1 LNLEL
6 ILLEV
11 IMGKTALVLSGGGAK
26 GAFQVGAEKYLREEK
41 GHTWDIIA
49 GVSVGA
55 LNGTMLAMEKY
66 TRLEAIWKTICN
78 NKVFSGKFNLLTF
91 LRLYLGAKSIYSND
105 PLAGIVEREVEREK
119 IVKDLRVGTVS
130 LNSGRYTV
138 YGGDDPNI
146 KRAVLASTVVPIV
159 WPPQYVSNEC
169 QMMVD
174 GSLRRFSPIGD
185 VLDAD
190 PDEVVVINCWPKHPP
205 ALTDPPRNILDIA
218 LRALDISSAG
228 IIYSD
233 IHEFTHINNNVRE
246 AAEHG
251 VILHNAKGKPYK
263 EYKCLI
269 IEPTEHLG
277 SILNFSHEAVERS
290 KQMGWDRARD
300 VAG

>member
-1 LNLEL
+1 
-6 ILLEV
+6 
-11 IMGKTALVLSGGGAK
+11 MGKTALVLSGGGGK
-26 GAFQVGAEKYLREEK
+26 GAFQVGAEKYLREEL
-41 GHTWDIIA
+41 GYSWDIIA

-66 TRLEAIWKTICN
+66 ARLEAIWKTICN

-91 LRLYLGAKSIYSND
+91 LRLYYGAKSIYSND
-105 PLAGIVEREVEREK
+105 PLASIVDREVEPDK
-119 IVKDLRVGTVS
+119 IVKKLRIGTVS

-138 YGGDDPNI
+138 YGGNDPNI

-185 VLDAD
+185 VLDLD
-190 PDEVVVINCWPKHPP
+190 PDEVVVINCWPKHPA
-205 ALTDPPRNILDIA
+205 ALADPPQNILDIA
-218 LRALDISSAG
+218 LRALDISSSG

-246 AAEHG
+246 AAQHG
-251 VILHNAKGKPYK
+251 VTLNNPKGKPYK

-277 SILNFSHEAVERS
+277 TILDFSHEAVERS
-290 KQMGWDRARD
+290 KQMGWDRARE

>member
-1 LNLEL
+1 
-6 ILLEV
+6 
-11 IMGKTALVLSGGGAK
+11 MGKTALVLSGGGGK
-26 GAFQVGAEKYLREEK
+26 GAFQVGAEKYLREEL
-41 GHTWDIIA
+41 GYSWDVIA

-66 TRLEAIWKTICN
+66 SRLEAIWKTICN
-78 NKVFSGKFNLLTF
+78 NKVFSGKFNIFTF
-91 LRLYLGAKSIYSND
+91 LRLYYGALSIYSND
-105 PLAGIVEREVEREK
+105 PLASIVEREVDPGK
-119 IVKDLRVGTVS
+119 IVKELRIGTVS

-159 WPPQYVSNEC
+159 WPPQYVSSEC

-185 VLDAD
+185 VLDTD
-190 PDEVVVINCWPKHPP
+190 PDEVVVINCWPKHPA
-205 ALTDPPRNILDIA
+205 ALTDPPKNILDIA
-218 LRALDISSAG
+218 LRALDISSSG

-233 IHEFTHINNNVRE
+233 IHEFTHINENVRE
-246 AAEHG
+246 AAQHG
-251 VILHNAKGKPYK
+251 VTLHNAKGKPYK

-277 SILNFSHEAVERS
+277 NILNFSHEAVERS
-290 KQMGWDRARD
+290 KQMGWDRAKE

>member
-1 LNLEL
+1 
-6 ILLEV
+6 
-11 IMGKTALVLSGGGAK
+11 MGKTALVLSGGGGK

-41 GHTWDIIA
+41 GYTWDIIA

-78 NKVFSGKFNLLTF
+78 NKVYSGKFNLHTLWK
-91 LRLYLGAKSIYSND
+91 LYRGAKSIYSND
-105 PLAGIVEREVEREK
+105 PLAAIVEREVEPDK
-119 IVKDLRVGTVS
+119 IVKELRIGTVS

-159 WPPQYVSNEC
+159 WPPQYVSSEC

-190 PDEVVVINCWPKHPP
+190 PDEVVVINCWPKHPT
-205 ALTDPPRNILDIA
+205 ALTNPPKNILDIA
-218 LRALDISSAG
+218 LRALDISSSG

-246 AAEHG
+246 AAQHG
-251 VILHNAKGKPYK
+251 VTLHNPKGKPYK

-269 IEPTEHLG
+269 IEPTEQLE
-277 SILNFSHEAVERS
+277 LVLDFSRETVD
-290 KQMGWDRARD
+290 KGLQMGWDRARE

>member
-263 EYKCLI
+263 D
-269 IEPTEHLG
+269 TEHLG

>member
-1 LNLEL
+1 
-6 ILLEV
+6 
-11 IMGKTALVLSGGGAK
+11 
-26 GAFQVGAEKYLREEK
+26 
-41 GHTWDIIA
+41 
-49 GVSVGA
+49 VSVGA

-78 NKVFSGKFNLLTF
+78 NKVYSGKFNMLTLLK
-91 LRLYLGAKSIYSND
+91 LYYGAKSIYSND
-105 PLAGIVEREVEREK
+105 PLAAIVEREIEPEK
-119 IVKDLRVGTVS
+119 IVKELRIGTVS

-138 YGGDDPNI
+138 YGQDDPNI
-146 KRAVLASTVVPIV
+146 KRAVLASTVVPVI
-159 WPPQYVSNEC
+159 WPPQHVSDEC

-190 PDEVVVINCWPKHPP
+190 PDEVVVINCWPKHPA

-218 LRALDISSAG
+218 LRALDISSSG

-246 AAEHG
+246 AAQHG
-251 VILHNAKGKPYK
+251 VALHNPKGKPYK
-263 EYKCLI
+263 DYKCLI
-269 IEPTEHLG
+269 IEPTDHLG
-277 SILNFSHEAVERS
+277 WILDFSHESVERS
-290 KQMGWDRARD
+290 KQMGWDRAKE

>member
-1 LNLEL
+1 
-6 ILLEV
+6 
-11 IMGKTALVLSGGGAK
+11 MGKTALVLSGGGAK

-41 GHTWDIIA
+41 GYSWDIIG

-66 TRLEAIWKTICN
+66 TRLEAIWKSICN
-78 NKVFSGKFNLLTF
+78 SKVYSGKFNFMTLWK
-91 LRLYLGAKSIYSND
+91 LYRGAKSIYSND
-105 PLAGIVEREVEREK
+105 PLAAIIEREVEPEK
-119 IVKDLRVGTVS
+119 IVKDLRIGTVS

-138 YGGDDPNI
+138 YSGDDPNI

-159 WPPQYVSNEC
+159 WPPQYVSSEC

-185 VLDAD
+185 VIDAD
-190 PDEVVVINCWPKHPP
+190 PEEVVVINCWPKHPAP
-205 ALTDPPRNILDIA
+205 LEQPPRNILDIA
-218 LRALDISSAG
+218 IRALDISSSG

-246 AAEHG
+246 AAQHG
-251 VILHNAKGKPYK
+251 VTLTNAKGKPYK
-263 EYKCLI
+263 EFKTLI

-277 SILNFSHEAVERS
+277 WVLDFSHEAVERG
-290 KQMGWDRARD
+290 KQMGWDRAKE

>member
-1 LNLEL
+1 
-6 ILLEV
+6 
-11 IMGKTALVLSGGGAK
+11 MGKTALVLSGGGAK

-41 GHTWDIIA
+41 GYSWDIIG

-66 TRLEAIWKTICN
+66 TRLEAIWKSICN
-78 NKVFSGKFNLLTF
+78 SKVYSGKFNFMTLWK
-91 LRLYLGAKSIYSND
+91 LYRGAKSIYSND
-105 PLAGIVEREVEREK
+105 PLAAIIEREVEPEK
-119 IVKDLRVGTVS
+119 IVKDLRIGTVS

-138 YGGDDPNI
+138 YSGDDPNI

-159 WPPQYVSNEC
+159 WPPQYVSSEC

-185 VLDAD
+185 VIDAD
-190 PDEVVVINCWPKHPP
+190 PEEVVVINCWPKHPAP
-205 ALTDPPRNILDIA
+205 LEQPPRNILDIA
-218 LRALDISSAG
+218 IRALDISSSG

-233 IHEFTHINNNVRE
+233 IHEFTHINHSVRE

-251 VILHNAKGKPYK
+251 VALTNPKGKLYK
-263 EYKCLI
+263 EFKTLI

-277 SILNFSHEAVERS
+277 WVLDFSHASVERS
-290 KQMGWDRARD
+290 TEMGWERAKE

>member
-1 LNLEL
+1 
-6 ILLEV
+6 
-11 IMGKTALVLSGGGAK
+11 MGKTALVLSGGGGK
-26 GAFQVGAEKYLREEK
+26 GAFQIGAEKYLREEK
-41 GHTWDIIA
+41 GYTWDIIA

-78 NKVFSGKFNLLTF
+78 NKVYSGKFNLLT
-91 LRLYLGAKSIYSND
+91 LLKLYYGAKSIYSND
-105 PLAGIVEREVEREK
+105 PLAAIVEREVEPEK
-119 IVKDLRVGTVS
+119 IVKELRIGTVS

-138 YGGDDPNI
+138 YGQDDPNI
-146 KRAVLASTVVPIV
+146 KRAVLASTVVPVI
-159 WPPQYVSNEC
+159 WPPQHVSDEC

-185 VLDAD
+185 VLDAN
-190 PDEVVVINCWPKHPP
+190 PDEVVVINCWPKHPA

-218 LRALDISSAG
+218 LRALDISSSG

-251 VILHNAKGKPYK
+251 VPLHNPKGKPYK
-263 EYKCLI
+263 DYKCLI

-277 SILNFSHEAVERS
+277 QILDFSHETVERG
-290 KQMGWDRARD
+290 KQMGWDRAKE
-300 VAG
+300 VAGGS

>member
-1 LNLEL
+1 
-6 ILLEV
+6 
-11 IMGKTALVLSGGGAK
+11 MGKTALVLSGGGAK

-41 GHTWDIIA
+41 GYTWDIIA

-55 LNGTMLAMEKY
+55 LNGAMLAMEKY

-78 NKVFSGKFNLLTF
+78 NKVFSGKFNMLTF
-91 LRLYLGAKSIYSND
+91 LRLYFGAKSIYSND

-190 PDEVVVINCWPKHPP
+190 PDEVVVINCWPKHPA
-205 ALTDPPRNILDIA
+205 ALTDPPKNILDIA

-246 AAEHG
+246 AAQHG
-251 VILHNAKGKPYK
+251 VALHNPKGKPYK
-263 EYKCLI
+263 DYKCLI

-277 SILNFSHEAVERS
+277 SILDFSHDAVETS
-290 KQMGWDRARD
+290 KQMGWDRAKE